1 MENLKSNYEVQNQDT
16 GLATLL
22 HLSVLSKYVFP
33 FMGIIAP
40 LLIWKVRD
48 QHDSFIEENAKSV
61 INFQISTLI
70 YSVVIVAIAMI
81 FFGGTI
87 INYIQ
92 LSADDGISDEFIPIG
107 LISTIAVSVMIF
119 AFWSIAEFVLI
130 IIGAIKASKGTVYQY
145 PFTLK
150 ILK

>member
-1 MENLKSNYEVQNQDT
+1 MENLEKNYELKKQDT

-22 HLSVLSKYVFP
+22 HLSIMAKYIFP

-40 LLIWKVRD
+40 LIIWKTRNQED
-48 QHDSFIEENAKSV
+48 QFIEENAKSV
-61 INFQISTLI
+61 INFQISTFI
-70 YSVVIVAIAMI
+70 YGVVLVAIAMI

-87 INYIQ
+87 LNYIQ
-92 LSADDGISDEFIPIG
+92 LAANDNINEDFIPIG
-107 LISTIAVSVMIF
+107 IITTTIISIIIF

-130 IIGAIKASKGTVYQY
+130 IIGALKASNGMVYNY